1 MAARGRNDPEGTK
14 PMRYLLT
21 AVCALALAGPVAA
34 QDFNAS
40 PNYGDITLAPGFQP
54 DPHLVSLRAGGS
66 ISATNA
72 GSGCSGYITNA
83 PDFRFYWSGKGSL
96 NIMISVLSRSDT
108 TLVVNGPN
116 GEWYCDDDSGEDTNP
131 LVTLGSNAGRYEIW
145 VGTYSSGDPQPAVL
159 SISEVASF

>member
-1 MAARGRNDPEGTK
+1 MK
-14 PMRYLLT
+14 YLLT

-34 QDFNAS
+34 QDFNAE
-40 PNYGDITLAPGFQP
+40 PNYGDITLEPGFQP
-54 DPHLVSLRAGGS
+54 DPHLVSLSAGGT

-72 GSGCSGYITNA
+72 GNGCSGYITNA

-96 NIMISVLSRSDT
+96 NIKISVLSRADT

-116 GEWYCDDDSGEDTNP
+116 GEWYCDDDAGEDVNP

-145 VGTYSSGDPQPAVL
+145 VGTYASGDPKPAVL
-159 SISEVASF
+159 AISEVSNF

>member
-1 MAARGRNDPEGTK
+1 
-14 PMRYLLT
+14 
-21 AVCALALAGPVAA
+21 
-34 QDFNAS
+34 
-40 PNYGDITLAPGFQP
+40 
-54 DPHLVSLRAGGS
+54 
-66 ISATNA
+66 
-72 GSGCSGYITNA
+72 
-83 PDFRFYWSGKGSL
+83 
-96 NIMISVLSRSDT
+96 MISVLSRSDT

>member
-1 MAARGRNDPEGTK
+1 MK
-14 PMRYLLT
+14 YLLT

-40 PNYGDITLAPGFQP
+40 PSYGDINLAPGFQP
-54 DPHLVSLRAGGS
+54 DPHLVSLSAGGS
-66 ISATNA
+66 ISASNA

>member
-1 MAARGRNDPEGTK
+1 
-14 PMRYLLT
+14 MRYLLT

-40 PNYGDITLAPGFQP
+40 PNYGDINLAPGFQP

-66 ISATNA
+66 ISAANA

-145 VGTYSSGDPQPAVL
+145 VGTYGSGDPQPAVL

>member
-1 MAARGRNDPEGTK
+1 MK
-14 PMRYLLT
+14 YLLT

-34 QDFNAS
+34 QDFNAD
-40 PNYGDITLAPGFQP
+40 PNYGDITLEPGFQP

-72 GSGCSGYITNA
+72 GNGCSGYITNA

-96 NIMISVLSRSDT
+96 NIKISVLSRADT

-116 GEWYCDDDSGEDTNP
+116 GEWYCDDDAGEDVNP

-145 VGTYSSGDPQPAVL
+145 VGTYASGDPQPAVL